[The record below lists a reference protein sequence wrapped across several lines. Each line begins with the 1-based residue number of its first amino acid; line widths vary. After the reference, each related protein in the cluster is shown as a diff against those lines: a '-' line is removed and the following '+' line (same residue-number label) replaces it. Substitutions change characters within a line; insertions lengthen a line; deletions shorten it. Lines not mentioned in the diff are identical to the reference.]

1 MRDAHELEDEID
13 DAAHEAEAAH
23 RKRAKDA
30 AKLQSAPKP
39 LDQGGGM
46 WVNPGNASMLFSS
59 VLLL

>member
-13 DAAHEAEAAH
+13 DAAHEADAAH
-23 RKRAKDA
+23 RKRARDA

-46 WVNPGNASMLFSS
+46 CVPPVNALMP
-59 VLLL
+59 